1 MVGVDPKKYK
11 YFNGEDNKMI
21 YYELE
26 SMVYNKEVCL
36 FGGGIYGKTRGYDY
50 VTAFGLKV
58 DFYCDNNIAPGT
70 IIRDG
75 IEVRDIQYL
84 YENKERIQ
92 VFLVVSRRYQSQI
105 MDQLKEHGIDNI
117 IIVDFL
123 FISQL
128 LDSIDASDDEL
139 IKQRCYAIYNDTAY
153 LEKCYENETGF
164 KLDLNNP
171 RTFNEKLQWLKLYD
185 RKPEYTR
192 MVDKY
197 EAKQFVEERIGS
209 GYTIPT
215 LGVWDSFDEIDF
227 DKLPEQ
233 FVLKC
238 THDSGSMVFVRDKD
252 KLDKEETKKYFDRRL
267 AINYFWGKREWVY
280 KNVKRRILAEPYLC
294 DSSEN
299 ELKDYKFFCFQGNV
313 KMIEVDFDRFI
324 DHKRNIYN
332 KKWEYMPFTIKY
344 PTEPE
349 RVIEPPKCLAEMIM
363 IAKKLSLNIPHV
375 RIDFYLIDDKPI
387 VGEMTFF
394 HESGMG
400 KFIPSGWDEIFGD
413 WIQLPE
419 IKSAKE

>member
-1 MVGVDPKKYK
+1 MT
-11 YFNGEDNKMI
+11 

-36 FGGGIYGKTRGYDY
+36 FGGGVYGKTFGYDY

-58 DFYCDNNIAPGT
+58 DFYCDNNIVPGT

-84 YENKERIQ
+84 YEKKDHIQ
-92 VFLVVSRRYQSQI
+92 VFLTVGNKYRTRI
-105 MDQLKEHGIDNI
+105 IDQLHEHDIYNI
-117 IIVDFL
+117 IIVDWIL
-123 FISQL
+123 VSGV

-139 IKQRCYAIYNDTAY
+139 VKQRYHAIYNDRVF
-153 LEKCYENETGF
+153 LEKYYENETGF
-164 KLDLNNP
+164 KFDLNNP
-171 RTFNEKLQWLKLYD
+171 RTFNEKLQWLKLYN

-197 EAKQFVEERIGS
+197 EMKQFVEEKIGC
-209 GYTIPT
+209 GFTIQT
-215 LGVWDSFDEIDF
+215 LGIWDSFEEIDF
-227 DKLPEQ
+227 DKLPKQ

-238 THDSGSMVFVRDKD
+238 THDSGSIVFVRDKD
-252 KLDKEETKKYFDRRL
+252 KLDKEEAKRYFNRRL
-267 AINYFWGKREWVY
+267 AINYFWTKREWPY
-280 KNVKRRILAEPYLC
+280 KNVKRRIIAEPYLC

-332 KKWEYMPFTIKY
+332 EKWEYMPFAIRY

-349 RVIEPPKCLAEMIM
+349 RVIEPPKCLKEMVDIAE
-363 IAKKLSLNIPHV
+363 KLSVSIPHV
-375 RIDFYLIDDKPI
+375 RVDFYIINDKPI

-394 HESGMG
+394 HESGYG
-400 KFIPSGWDEIFGD
+400 KFTPQKWDRIFGD